1 LVTEKTSAVLAADCD
16 SYLKPWHGGCTTSRS
31 INAAVFWATSTGA
44 KNMHSRTY
52 ELKRKSLK
60 SRSARPAPFR
70 PALERLEDR
79 CLPDATAPI
88 LPHLP
93 ATPQIN
99 SSTVPPNGDVN
110 PYGVAFVP
118 EDFVSGGAI
127 HPGDILVA
135 NFNNRHNVQGTGT
148 TIVSVTPKGTVSQFF
163 HGPSTPG
170 LDTALG
176 VLERGFV
183 LVGNVPTTDGSF
195 KTIGQG
201 SLTILDKNGH
211 VVVHLTDNT
220 LLDGPWDLT
229 VHDEGDTAQ
238 VFVANVLSGTVTRI
252 DLKIPEGG
260 KPVVESMTQIASG
273 YTVMPNMGAVVLGP
287 TGLAY
292 DAARDILY
300 VASTGDNKIF
310 AVSDAKTRTGGGTG
324 RVVFQNN
331 PHLRGPLGLALA
343 PNGDLITANGDAVN
357 ANAKFPS
364 ELVEFTP
371 DGHFVAQRTVD
382 ASAEGGAFG
391 LAIESSD
398 DRISLAAV
406 DDVTNTL
413 KVFTIHEHDD
423 RAATPLA
430 IPGGQDLGASKPT
443 GDVAATVGGATGH
456 EPSNQGSAAS
466 VAGSGATSAKGT
478 LSGDLPKG
486 AGVVHQS
493 TRQISSA
500 DFTGAI
506 DWIAF

>member
-1 LVTEKTSAVLAADCD
+1 
-16 SYLKPWHGGCTTSRS
+16 
-31 INAAVFWATSTGA
+31 
-44 KNMHSRTY
+44 MHARTY
-52 ELKRKSLK
+52 ELKRRPLK

-79 CLPDATAPI
+79 CLPDATPPI

-99 SSTVPPNGDVN
+99 ASTVPANGDVN

-127 HPGDILVA
+127 HPGDVLVA
-135 NFNNRHNVQGTGT
+135 NFNDKGNVQGTGT
-148 TIVSVTPKGTVSQFF
+148 TIVRVSATGAVSQFF
-163 HGPSTPG
+163 HDSSTPG

-195 KTIGQG
+195 NTIGQG
-201 SLTILDKNGH
+201 SLSIIDKNGH
-211 VVVHLTDNT
+211 VVANLTDNT

-229 VHDEGDTAQ
+229 VHDEGDRAQ
-238 VFVANVLSGTVTRI
+238 VFVANVLSGSVTRI
-252 DLKIPEGG
+252 DLKIPEHG
-260 KPVVESMTQIASG
+260 KPVVESLTQIASG
-273 YTVMPNMGAVVLGP
+273 YTVMPNMAAVVLGP

-292 DAARDILY
+292 DASHDILY

-310 AVSDAKTRTGGGTG
+310 AIAHAKTRAGDGGTG
-324 RVVFQNN
+324 RVVIQNN
-331 PHLRGPLGLALA
+331 PHLRGPLGLALG

-371 DGHFVAQRTVD
+371 EGHFVAQRSVD
-382 ASAEGGAFG
+382 TSAEGGAFG

-398 DRISLAAV
+398 DAVTLAAV

-413 KVFTIHEHDD
+413 KVFTIREHDD
-423 RAATPLA
+423 MAAALVSTP
-430 IPGGQDLGASKPT
+430 GSQDTNASTLTSDGSATAGTARFESTAQGMAASKT
-443 GDVAATVGGATGH
+443 
-456 EPSNQGSAAS
+456 
-466 VAGSGATSAKGT
+466 GSGGEIRSN
-478 LSGDLPKG
+478 LPKG
-486 AGVVHQS
+486 AAALHQS
-493 TRQISSA
+493 ARHSNSA
-500 DFTGAI
+500 DFMGVI
-506 DWIAF
+506 DWGAF